1 MCGAAFFL
9 QTPGGKAGRRPGSR
23 FAAQPCR
30 VRLALLMQVYYN
42 NGKRPA
48 ARVWEAVC
56 LNLNKDAMK
65 KIALLIAGGVVLYWG
80 LEHIDALWQAL
91 RWLAGLA
98 FPLILGFCMA
108 FVLNVPMRFLE
119 RHLWRATKNRRLAAL
134 RRPVCIAASLLF
146 ICAVVALVFALVIPE
161 LVNAFAVLGTAIPQ
175 FINGLID
182 WARQNAD
189 QWPMIQQYLEDLS
202 IDWNALGRTV
212 LDFVTTGAGSLLGS
226 TVQAVSSTVSGV
238 TNGVI
243 GFILALYI
251 LLSKETLK
259 RQLKALCKA
268 FLPEKAG
275 DSVLFVA
282 RLASRTFA
290 SYVTGQCL
298 EACILGSLCWLGML
312 VLQLPYAPMVGALIS
327 LTALIPIVG
336 AFVGLLVGAF
346 MIAMVSPVKALI
358 FVVFLL
364 VLQQIEGNLIYPRV
378 VGSSVGLPAIW
389 VLTAVTVGGG
399 LLGVGG
405 MLFAVPTV
413 SVVYAL
419 ARLATQKRL
428 EAKGIPY
435 EEV

>member
-1 MCGAAFFL
+1 MKLDKDTMKGA
-9 QTPGGKAGRRPGSR
+9 
-23 FAAQPCR
+23 
-30 VRLALLMQVYYN
+30 
-42 NGKRPA
+42 
-48 ARVWEAVC
+48 
-56 LNLNKDAMK
+56 
-65 KIALLIAGGVVLYWG
+65 ALLIAGGVALHWG
-80 LEHIDALWQAL
+80 LQNIEMLWQAL
-91 RWLAGLA
+91 GALGHLA
-98 FPLILGFCMA
+98 FPLILGFCIA

-119 RHLWRATKNRRLAAL
+119 RHLWQGTKDKRLAAL

-161 LVNAFAVLGTAIPQ
+161 LVNAFIMLGTAVPR
-175 FINGLID
+175 FINGLIA
-182 WARQNAD
+182 WGRQNAE
-189 QWPMIQQYLEDLS
+189 WPLVQEWLAGLAINWEE
-202 IDWNALGRTV
+202 LGRR
-212 LDFVTTGAGSLLGS
+212 LLEFVTTGAGSLLGS

-251 LLSKETLK
+251 LLGKEGLK
-259 RQLKALCKA
+259 RQIKAVCRA
-268 FLPEKAG
+268 FLPARAG
-275 DSVLFVA
+275 EGVLFVA

-336 AFVGLLVGAF
+336 AFVGLFVGAF

-364 VLQQIEGNLIYPRV
+364 VLQQVEGNVIYPRV

-389 VLTAVTVGGG
+389 VLVAVTVGGS
-399 LLGVGG
+399 LMGVGG

-413 SVVYAL
+413 SVLYAL
-419 ARLATQKRL
+419 ARLATQRRL
-428 EAKGIPY
+428 EAKGVSY
-435 EEV
+435 DEV